1 MCLPCDPRCKSCV
14 GRTNYCVSGC
24 ESPYLFKDHR
34 CLSDCGTGYTAVSGQ
49 CESCDT
55 DCLACSYNST
65 SESKVCTECGN
76 GKLLHLGTCVQ
87 LCPAGYYADPPA
99 GECRACSVECTK
111 CLAAGNKA
119 CTACNTAEGYTM
131 IATNVCDFP
140 TCAKGTYFNRTLR
153 SCKGRWR
160 KRDSRV
166 DCRTEC
172 AECYGLNN
180 CTACVKGYLLDGK
193 TALCRDECSK
203 LGYKRMPVTFEC
215 VGTFRDCGSDRVEIL
230 YSESGAATRSSQGIQ
245 CWERKIQSASLR
257 FPRPSHHRI
266 HVMRRRSEHGGI
278 RLRRREHKERR
289 RLQFHVCG

>member
-215 VGTFRDCGSDRVEIL
+215 VGTFRDCGSDRVEIRPEVPRGFSVGKGRSNL
-230 YSESGAATRSSQGIQ
+230 HLFGFPALLIIASTLCGDGRNMGEYGCDDGNTKSGDGCSST
-245 CWERKIQSASLR
+245 CAVEANY
-257 FPRPSHHRI
+257 
-266 HVMRRRSEHGGI
+266 
-278 RLRRREHKERR
+278 
-289 RLQFHVCG
+289 